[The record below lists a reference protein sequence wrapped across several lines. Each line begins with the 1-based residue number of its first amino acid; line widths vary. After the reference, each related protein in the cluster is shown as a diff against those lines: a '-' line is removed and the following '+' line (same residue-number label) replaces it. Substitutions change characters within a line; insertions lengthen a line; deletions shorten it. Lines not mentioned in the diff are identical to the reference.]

1 MKPKDRARTSRRFNR
16 RSFLL
21 AASASA
27 PLIAH
32 AEDSPPE
39 LYGEYPKEGL
49 VPNEETAIAIAK
61 AVARARFGASALN
74 RTWPVR
80 ATLVGGGKIWEVGE
94 VLPPDTMGVGGSV
107 SVHISRFNGCISLL
121 KTSRK

>member
-21 AASASA
+21 AASAGTQLVA
-27 PLIAH
+27 Q

-49 VPNEETAIAIAK
+49 FPDDQ
-61 AVARARFGASALN
+61 GLG
-74 RTWPVR
+74 
-80 ATLVGGGKIWEVGE
+80 LV
-94 VLPPDTMGVGGSV
+94 
-107 SVHISRFNGCISLL
+107 VHTSRMNGCITYLAGPGEHEAFVA
-121 KTSRK
+121 SREGSQAT